1 MGVWEAG
8 VQRLNFETTTT
19 ARDRERKTGRQ
30 NRTQMQDGGPEPMG
44 RRVDRRRTTATLG
57 GRAESGSEPVGKRW
71 RRKDA
76 IDRWMDGRVLCMMDT
91 YLIPWAQTQVG

>member
-8 VQRLNFETTTT
+8 VQRLNFETTTAT
-19 ARDRERKTGRQ
+19 RDRERKAGRQ

-57 GRAESGSEPVGKRW
+57 GRAESGSEPVGKGGGEKMRS
-71 RRKDA
+71 
-76 IDRWMDGRVLCMMDT
+76 IDGWMGAYCMMDT